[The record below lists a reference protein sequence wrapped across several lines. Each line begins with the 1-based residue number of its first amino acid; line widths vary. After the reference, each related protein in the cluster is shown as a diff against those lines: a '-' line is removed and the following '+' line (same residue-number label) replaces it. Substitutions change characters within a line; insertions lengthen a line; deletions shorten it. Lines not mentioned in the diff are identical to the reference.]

1 MMMTDR
7 SQEVRMGHRTA
18 IITGASQGLGLAL
31 ARRLAR
37 NGWSLVID
45 SRHDDRLAVAAKEIV
60 VGAADGV
67 TVDAIAGNVSEP
79 RHRRALAE
87 AARKRGNLEL
97 VVNNASTLGASPLPS
112 LRAIAPE
119 VLREIYEVNV
129 IAPIGLVQEVA
140 DQLREGAVVVNITS
154 DAAIGAYES
163 WGGYG
168 SSKAA
173 LDQVSRI
180 LGAEHPSWRV
190 LAFDPG
196 DMRTEMHQA
205 AFPGVD
211 ISDRPSPDP
220 AADVLVELIASNRPS
235 GRYTTSELV
244 RA

>member
-1 MMMTDR
+1 
-7 SQEVRMGHRTA
+7 MGHRTA
-18 IITGASQGLGLAL
+18 IITGASQGLGFAL

-37 NGWSLVID
+37 DGWSLVID
-45 SRHDDRLAVAAKEIV
+45 SRHDDRLAVAAKEII

-67 TVDAIAGNVSEP
+67 AVDAIAGNVSEP
-79 RHRRALAE
+79 LHRRALAE
-87 AARKRGNLEL
+87 AARTRGNLEL

-112 LRAIAPE
+112 LTAIAPD

-129 IAPIGLVQEVA
+129 IAPIALVQEVA
-140 DQLREGAVVVNITS
+140 DQLRDGAVVVNISS
-154 DAAIGAYES
+154 DAAIGAYET

-180 LGAEHPSWRV
+180 LGVEQPSWRV

-211 ISDRPSPDP
+211 ISDRPSPDT
-220 AADVLVELIASNRPS
+220 AADMLVELISSNHPS
-235 GRYTTSELV
+235 GRYTTSELM

>member
-1 MMMTDR
+1 MMVTER

-18 IITGASQGLGLAL
+18 IITGASQGLGFAL

-37 NGWSLVID
+37 DGWSLVID
-45 SRHDDRLAVAAKEIV
+45 SRHDDRLAVAAKEII

-67 TVDAIAGNVSEP
+67 AVDAIAGNVSEP
-79 RHRRALAE
+79 LHRHVLAE
-87 AARKRGNLEL
+87 AARTRGNLEL
-97 VVNNASTLGASPLPS
+97 VVNNASSLGASPLPS
-112 LRAIAPE
+112 LTAITPD

-129 IAPIGLVQEVA
+129 IAPIALVQEVA
-140 DQLREGAVVVNITS
+140 VQLHDGAVVVNISS
-154 DAAIGAYES
+154 DAAIGGYET

-180 LGAEHPSWRV
+180 LGAEQPGWRV

-211 ISDRPSPDP
+211 ISDRPSPDS
-220 AADVLVELIASNRPS
+220 AADMLVELITSNRPS
-235 GRYTTSELV
+235 GRYTTGELM